1 MPGDGWQKAAN
12 LRLMFGWMFG
22 HPGKKL
28 VFMGGEFGQSREW
41 NHDRSLDWHELGDPR
56 HAGIARWFADVNNFY
71 RSRPELWELDSS
83 PDGFEWIDCS
93 DRDAGVV
100 SFIRRD
106 REGRSVVFAAN
117 FTPVVRYGYRVGL
130 PAGGRWDEALN
141 SDAEIYGGSGVGN
154 MGGVE
159 AEEVPFH
166 GQDFSAAL
174 TLPPLGIIILRAP
187 ALCL

>member
-1 MPGDGWQKAAN
+1 M
-12 LRLMFGWMFG
+12 
-22 HPGKKL
+22 
-28 VFMGGEFGQSREW
+28 
-41 NHDRSLDWHELGDPR
+41 
-56 HAGIARWFADVNNFY
+56 
-71 RSRPELWELDSS
+71 WELDSS